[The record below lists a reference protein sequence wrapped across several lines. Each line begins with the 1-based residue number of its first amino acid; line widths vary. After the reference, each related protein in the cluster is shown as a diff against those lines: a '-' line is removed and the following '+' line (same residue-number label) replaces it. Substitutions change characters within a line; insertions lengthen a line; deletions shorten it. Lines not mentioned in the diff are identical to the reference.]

1 MTQDTYDWRE
11 ILFDLRR
18 LGMMPTAVSRALQ
31 GAISERQL
39 RDYIAEVAEPSHVRG
54 ELILGLW
61 EQKTGKTRAD
71 APRRPVLLR
80 SLPTARVVRA

>member
-1 MTQDTYDWRE
+1 MKHDAYDWRE

-18 LGMMPTAVSRALQ
+18 LGMMPTAVSKALN
-31 GAISERQL
+31 GAVSERAV
-39 RDYIAEVAEPSHVRG
+39 RDYAEETREPSHARG

-61 EQKTGKTRAD
+61 EKQTGKTRAD

>member
-1 MTQDTYDWRE
+1 MTHDAYDWRE

-18 LGMMPTAVSRALQ
+18 LGLMPSSVERELRGAVSESLVRA
-31 GAISERQL
+31 
-39 RDYIAEVAEPSHVRG
+39 YVNEVAEPSHARG

-61 EQKTGKTRAD
+61 EQKTGKARAD

-80 SLPTARVVRA
+80 SLPSARVVRA

>member
-1 MTQDTYDWRE
+1 MTHDAYDWRE

-18 LGMMPTAVSRALQ
+18 LGMMPTAVSKALN
-31 GAISERQL
+31 GAVSERAV
-39 RDYIAEVAEPSHVRG
+39 RDYAEETREPSHARG

-61 EQKTGKTRAD
+61 EKQTGKARAD